1 MKREQFLITST
12 EGHNVV
18 KYKWNS
24 ARQEVARL
32 MQEYVNLEGEKH
44 PQSHLQYDL
53 VENKSEKNGFY
64 HVSGVVSWEE
74 KATGDKISF
83 FITKIA

>member
-12 EGHNVV
+12 AGHNVI
-18 KYKWNS
+18 KYKWNR
-24 ARQEVARL
+24 ARKEVARL

-53 VENKSEKNGFY
+53 IENKSEKNGKF
-64 HVSGVVSWEE
+64 HVSGMMTWQE
-74 KATGDKISF
+74 KFNGDKISF

>member
-12 EGHNVV
+12 ACHNVI

-24 ARQEVARL
+24 ARKEVQRL
-32 MQEYVNLEGEKH
+32 MQEYVNSEGEKY

-53 VENKSEKNGFY
+53 IENKSEKNGFY
-64 HVSGVVSWEE
+64 HVSCVVTWQE
-74 KATGDKISF
+74 KFNGDKISF

>member
-1 MKREQFLITST
+1 MKREEFLITST
-12 EGHNVV
+12 KGHNAI
-18 KYKWNS
+18 KHKWNS
-24 ARQEVARL
+24 ARKEVARL

-53 VENKSEKNGFY
+53 TENKSEKNGKF
-64 HVSGVVSWEE
+64 HVSGVMSWEE
-74 KATGDKISF
+74 KMTGDKISF